1 MHSTLDI
8 QTALP
13 LFIQRCKQAGIRSPE
28 KFLVSKLPSVY
39 DYLLNCFPRGI
50 MPTDVDGEVEV
61 NGNYLRLEFKEE
73 GLVRLSKYPE
83 GQKKAFL
90 RLVKEKQFTL
100 FLIGHDHG
108 GRVKVMRWVK
118 PGASNSFTTGI
129 INPCNEE
136 RLAQACRNWV
146 KSINHVYN

>member
-13 LFIQRCKQAGIRSPE
+13 LFIKRCQEAGIRNPE
-28 KFLVSKLPSVY
+28 KFLISKLPSVY

-61 NGNYLRLEFKEE
+61 NGNYLRFEFKEE

-100 FLIGHDHG
+100 FLIGHDQA
-108 GRVKVMRWVK
+108 GRIKVLRWVK
-118 PGASNSFTTGI
+118 PGYVSAYETGVI
-129 INPCNEE
+129 DPCNEE
-136 RLAQACRNWV
+136 RLAQACKRWAEQ
-146 KSINHVYN
+146 I

>member
-8 QTALP
+8 KKALP
-13 LFIQRCKQAGIRSPE
+13 LFIKRCQEAGIRNPD
-28 KFLVSKLPSVY
+28 KYLASKVPTVY
-39 DYLLNCFPRGI
+39 SYLLGAFPRGI
-50 MPTDVDGEVEV
+50 LPTDIDGEVEL
-61 NGNYLRLEFKEE
+61 NGRYLRLEFKEE

-129 INPCNEE
+129 INPCNEQ
-136 RLAQACRNWV
+136 RLAQACSNWV
-146 KSINHVYN
+146 KSINPIYN

>member
-13 LFIQRCKQAGIRSPE
+13 LFIQRCREAGIRNPD
-28 KFLVSKLPSVY
+28 KYLASKVPTVY
-39 DYLLNCFPRGI
+39 SYLRGAFPRGI
-50 MPTDVDGEVEV
+50 LPTDIDGEVELD
-61 NGNYLRLEFKEE
+61 GRYLRLEFKEE

-90 RLVKEKQFTL
+90 RLVKQKQFTL